1 MEKNMAEPIKLTAK
15 DIEQDNL
22 KKLGTVLVDFWAA
35 WCGPCRMLAPVL
47 EELEKERPDLK
58 ICKIDVDDAPGLAM
72 QYRVA
77 SIPTVMLFQN
87 GQIAAKVVGYVSKDE
102 LCKDLGI

>member
-1 MEKNMAEPIKLTAK
+1 MTHVTTETFGSEV
-15 DIEQDNL
+15 L
-22 KKLGTVLVDFWAA
+22 KADKPVIVDFWAD

>member
-1 MEKNMAEPIKLTAK
+1 MTHVTTETFGSEV
-15 DIEQDNL
+15 L
-22 KKLGTVLVDFWAA
+22 KADKPVIVDFWAA
-35 WCGPCRMLAPVL
+35 WCGPCRMLAPVM

>member
-1 MEKNMAEPIKLTAK
+1 MTHVTTETFGSEV
-15 DIEQDNL
+15 L
-22 KKLGTVLVDFWAA
+22 KADKPVLVDFWAA

>member
-1 MEKNMAEPIKLTAK
+1 MTHVTTETFGSEV
-15 DIEQDNL
+15 L
-22 KKLGTVLVDFWAA
+22 KADKPVIVDFWAA

-102 LCKDLGI
+102 L

>member
-1 MEKNMAEPIKLTAK
+1 MTHVTTETFGSEV
-15 DIEQDNL
+15 L
-22 KKLGTVLVDFWAA
+22 KADKPVIVDFWAA

>member
-1 MEKNMAEPIKLTAK
+1 MTHVTTETFGSEV
-15 DIEQDNL
+15 L
-22 KKLGTVLVDFWAA
+22 KADKPVIVDFWAA

-58 ICKIDVDDAPGLAM
+58 ICKIDVDDVPGLAM